1 MASKRR
7 EMLRIIRHWKEVT
20 GNTEI
25 DMHEVAKF
33 AKERLG
39 FPVPEPPNPLDLLAQ
54 RFTRAARQDI
64 RHDDQTGAPYRGYH
78 SVTQKHGE
86 EKHVFWFD
94 IEDANRKQMSIST
107 TQRREQ
113 MVGDGLQLVRD
124 AEHWNNINPDQEPIQ
139 VELDFTDD
147 VLWRANAPEED

>member
-1 MASKRR
+1 MASKNR

-33 AKERLG
+33 AKQELG
-39 FPVPEPPNPLDLLAQ
+39 YPIPEPPDPLDLLAR

-64 RHDDQTGAPYRGYH
+64 RHDTETRAPYRGYH
-78 SVTQKHGE
+78 SVTQWHGD

-94 IEDANRKQMSIST
+94 IEDANRKQMSISV

-113 MVGDGLQLVRD
+113 MVGDGLQLLRD
-124 AEHWNNINPDQEPIQ
+124 AEHWNAINRQQEPIQ
-139 VELDFTDD
+139 IDLDLTDD
-147 VLWRANAPEED
+147 VQWRKNAPEED